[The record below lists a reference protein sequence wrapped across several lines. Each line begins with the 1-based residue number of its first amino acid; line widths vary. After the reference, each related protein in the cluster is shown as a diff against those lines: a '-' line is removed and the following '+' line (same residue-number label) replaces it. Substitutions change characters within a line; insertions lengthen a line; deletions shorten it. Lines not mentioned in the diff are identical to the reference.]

1 MNELGLTCSNYKN
14 MTDTNKLLWLIWQ
27 ELKLLNG
34 KGVGEEENV
43 PEKQIEANGVKGD
56 SVSRNN
62 IDKMTRIELVQV
74 IKDWPKEQRPFGWTK
89 FKTEEMRQIIQEVI
103 SRNE

>member
-34 KGVGEEENV
+34 KGAGEEENV
-43 PEKQIEANGVKGD
+43 PEKQIETNKNQISISKND
-56 SVSRNN
+56 

-89 FKTEEMRQIIQEVI
+89 LKTEDMRQIIQEVI
-103 SRNE
+103 GRNE